1 MARITGG
8 IGKFISGK
16 LESVV
21 FVQREG
27 MTYIRKLPE
36 YTKNS
41 WTPRQ
46 KLHRERF
53 RLVNIFCRQ
62 HQVQII
68 RPIWNL
74 VPGKGSGYN
83 RFLKANMPAFGLDG
97 LLADK
102 SMLHFSDGLLPLP
115 YHFKVGMAMDENE
128 KINVAWENDTLN
140 SYMYDQDELL
150 LVPAYYDGFG
160 DLMAT
165 GAKRKASKGS
175 VTLPAG
181 SSKVEA
187 VYLFFA
193 SSDRKRYSPDK
204 YFELYSK
211 E

>member
-36 YTKNS
+36 YTKSS

-53 RLVNIFCRQ
+53 RLVNDFCRK
-62 HQVQII
+62 HQMKII
-68 RPIWNL
+68 VPIWNL

-97 LLADK
+97 QLADRG
-102 SMLHFSDGLLPLP
+102 MLHFSDGILPLP
-115 YHFKVGMAMDENE
+115 FHLMVEKVKDENY
-128 KINVAWENDTLN
+128 KINVSWDNGSFT
-140 SYMYDQDELL
+140 SGYYDLDELMM
-150 LVPAYYDGFG
+150 VPAYSEGFG
-160 DLMAT
+160 EPVTT
-165 GAKRKASKGS
+165 GVRRKAAHASIDLTAS
-175 VTLPAG
+175 T
-181 SSKVEA
+181 SEVEA

-193 SSDRKRYSPDK
+193 SKDRMQYSPDR
-204 YFELYSK
+204 YFELYK
-211 E
+211 IE

>member
-8 IGKFISGK
+8 IGKFVSGK

-53 RLVNIFCRQ
+53 RLVNAFCRQ
-62 HQVQII
+62 HQMRII
-68 RPIWNL
+68 IPIWNL

-97 LLADK
+97 KLADRA
-102 SMLHFSDGLLPLP
+102 MLHFSDGMLPLP
-115 YHFKVGMAMDENE
+115 YHFIVEMTKDEND
-128 KINVAWENDTLN
+128 KISVSWENDTLKTN
-140 SYMYDQDELL
+140 KYDQDELI
-150 LVPAYYDGFG
+150 LVPAYADGFG
-160 DLMAT
+160 EMVNT
-165 GAKRKASKGS
+165 GTIRKSSKVS
-175 VTLPAG
+175 LILPAG
-181 SSKVEA
+181 KSKVEA

-193 SSDRKRYSPDK
+193 SNDRKRYSPDR
-204 YFELYSK
+204 YFELHTI
-211 E
+211 

>member
-8 IGKFISGK
+8 IGKFVSGK
-16 LESVV
+16 FESVV

-53 RLVNIFCRQ
+53 RLVNTFCRQ
-62 HQVQII
+62 HQMRII
-68 RPIWNL
+68 IPIWNL
-74 VPGKGSGYN
+74 VPGKGSGYS

-97 LLADK
+97 HLADRA
-102 SMLHFSDGLLPLP
+102 MLHFSDGILPLP
-115 YHFKVGMAMDENE
+115 YHFRVEKASAEND
-128 KINVAWENDTLN
+128 KINISWDNDTLN
-140 SYMYDQDELL
+140 SFNFEQDELMM
-150 LVPAYYDGFG
+150 VPAYTDWFG
-160 DLMAT
+160 ELVST
-165 GAKRKASKGS
+165 GMKRKDAKASLA
-175 VTLPAG
+175 LPNG
-181 SSKVEA
+181 PTKVEA

-193 SSDRKRYSPDK
+193 SNDRKRYSPDK
-204 YFELYSK
+204 YFELHLI

>member
-8 IGKFISGK
+8 IGKYVSGK

-53 RLVNIFCRQ
+53 RLVNVFCRQ
-62 HQVQII
+62 HQMRII
-68 RPIWNL
+68 IPIWNH

-97 LLADK
+97 QLADRA
-102 SMLHFSDGLLPLP
+102 MLHFSDGILPLP
-115 YHFKVGMAMDENE
+115 FHFMVEMVMDEND
-128 KINVAWENDTLN
+128 KINVTWENDTLN
-140 SYMYDQDELL
+140 NSKYEQDELMM
-150 LVPAYYDGFG
+150 VPAYTNGFG
-160 DLMAT
+160 EPVNT
-165 GAKRKASKGS
+165 GCRRKAAK
-175 VTLPAG
+175 VVIALPAG
-181 SSKVEA
+181 PSKVEA

-193 SSDRKRYSPDK
+193 SNDRKRYSPDR
-204 YFELYSK
+204 YFELHSI

>member
-27 MTYIRKLPE
+27 MTYVRKLPE
-36 YTKNS
+36 YTKSS

-53 RLVNIFCRQ
+53 RLVNAFCRQ
-62 HQVQII
+62 NQMRII
-68 RPIWNL
+68 IPIWNR

-97 LLADK
+97 KLADRA
-102 SMLHFSDGLLPLP
+102 MLHFSDGILPLP
-115 YHFKVGMAMDENE
+115 FHLVVEMVNDEND
-128 KINVAWENDTLN
+128 KINVSWDNDSFTSGKNDL
-140 SYMYDQDELL
+140 DELMM
-150 LVPAYYDGFG
+150 VPAYSEGFG
-160 DLMAT
+160 EPVRT
-165 GAKRKASKGS
+165 GSSRKAAKVSL
-175 VTLPAG
+175 VLPAG
-181 SSKVEA
+181 PSKVEA

-193 SSDRKRYSPDK
+193 SNDYRQYSPDR
-204 YFELYSK
+204 YFELHSI

>member
-8 IGKFISGK
+8 IGKFVSGK

-53 RLVNIFCRQ
+53 RLVNAFCRQ
-62 HQVQII
+62 HQMRII
-68 RPIWNL
+68 IPIWNL

-97 LLADK
+97 QLADRA
-102 SMLHFSDGLLPLP
+102 MLHFSDGMLPLP
-115 YHFKVGMAMDENE
+115 FHFMVEM
-128 KINVAWENDTLN
+128 KIGENDKISVSWYNDTFN
-140 SYMYDQDELL
+140 SIWFDQDELM
-150 LVPAYYDGFG
+150 LVPAYADGFG
-160 DLMAT
+160 EPVNT
-165 GAKRKASKGS
+165 GMKRKASNVS
-175 VTLPAG
+175 LALPTG
-181 SSKVEA
+181 PSKVEA

-193 SSDRKRYSPDK
+193 STDRKRYSPDR
-204 YFELYSK
+204 YFELHLI
-211 E
+211 

>member
-8 IGKFISGK
+8 IGKFVSGK

-53 RLVNIFCRQ
+53 RLVSAFCRQ
-62 HQVQII
+62 HQMRII
-68 RPIWNL
+68 IPIWNL
-74 VPGKGSGYN
+74 VQGRGSGYS
-83 RFLKANMPAFGLDG
+83 RFLKANMPAFGMDG
-97 LLADK
+97 QLADRA
-102 SMLHFSDGLLPLP
+102 MLHFSNGVLPLP
-115 YHFKVGMAMDENE
+115 YHFTVERARDVTD
-128 KINVAWENDTLN
+128 KIDVSWDNDSLN
-140 SYMYDQDELL
+140 SNKYDQDELMM
-150 LVPAYYDGFG
+150 VPAYTDKFG
-160 DLMAT
+160 EPVNT
-165 GAKRKASKGS
+165 GARRKANHVSLVLPKGPS
-175 VTLPAG
+175 N
-181 SSKVEA
+181 VEA

-193 SSDRKRYSPDK
+193 SNDRKRYSPDR
-204 YFELYSK
+204 YFELHSV